1 MKKGILNMKFTPS
14 QLMEVSR
21 KLETKAAL
29 DYTAHET
36 LNKAHVNLK
45 GIQMAFEATKF
56 QIELINANIH

>member
-1 MKKGILNMKFTPS
+1 MKFTPS
-14 QLMEVSR
+14 QLMAVSR